1 MSRKQVVY
9 SINGVVSTA
18 LARMAGSKTFWV
30 MAVFILTAADRW
42 NRGDIAGADFFQ
54 MVQIGVIGI
63 LIRAALSQAEM
74 AANAANPVLIDVKA
88 DTREQRF
95 PVQATGGAACL
106 IGTGALLALTA
117 CAGPTAASALMG

>member
-18 LARMAGSKTFWV
+18 LTRMAGSKTFWV

-42 NRGDIAGADFFQ
+42 SRGDITGSDFFQ

-63 LIRAALSQAEM
+63 LIRSALARAEM
-74 AANAANPVLIDVKA
+74 AANAANPGLNDVKA
-88 DTREQRF
+88 DTREQAF
-95 PVQATGGAACL
+95 PIQATGGAACF
-106 IGTGALLALTA
+106 IGTAALLALTA
-117 CAGPTAASALMG
+117 CTTPAATTVMTG